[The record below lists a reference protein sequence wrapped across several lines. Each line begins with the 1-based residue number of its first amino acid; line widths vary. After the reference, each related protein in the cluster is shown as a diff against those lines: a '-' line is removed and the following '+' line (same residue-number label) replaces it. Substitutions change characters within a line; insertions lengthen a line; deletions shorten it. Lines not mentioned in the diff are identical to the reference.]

1 MSVGTVLMR
10 TALVLFC
17 VTQSPEERQ
26 PRPATVNPATDTD
39 SDGDPAISLRYQMVR
54 TAFSRCCTVPN

>member
-1 MSVGTVLMR
+1 
-10 TALVLFC
+10 
-17 VTQSPEERQ
+17 
-26 PRPATVNPATDTD
+26 VNPATDTD